1 MHRGIEDILMISLI
15 SSMVLCVDAGQKRD
29 LREIK

>member
-1 MHRGIEDILMISLI
+1 LMISLI
-15 SSMVLCVDAGQKRD
+15 SSMVLCLDAGQKRD